1 MKTLN
6 ELIDNIKESLFE
18 QDDVQSVLYYYLKNE
33 KFTDLETFNGEV
45 ECISVNSFQGN
56 LIDSK
61 DLEKIQ
67 KKTNNIQ
74 YEKSINIF
82 NWIGLALQELLLD
95 IDSNF
100 FKNKLNDKFKEH
112 SFRYKYLIAR
122 VFEDYIEDLKKFLKA
137 VVDNNDSF
145 ISILKHIY
153 LEEPINV
160 NTVLRNFQ
168 KEDSYDIIDLLLL
181 EDLKDIKS
189 IAYDRTQKLLFD
201 DILWILSEVQS
212 NHKNYNNSEDQ
223 YNSAIRSLL
232 CAKGYTVQDQT
243 QRGQSS
249 TGKSAGELDIE
260 IFTSNNIPLSIFEA
274 FNLSSIE
281 SSNTTNH
288 LIKLS
293 KNYDPNGIKQNYAVI
308 YSKVKDFNDLWD
320 KYKNLV
326 PTIDFEYKIV
336 KNKFNDITMQ
346 YPNYAGLRIGE
357 TKHQNRGIDTVI
369 YHIFLDMN
377 F

>member
-6 ELIDNIKESLFE
+6 ELIDDIKESLFE
-18 QDDVQSVLYYYLKNE
+18 QDDVQSILYYYLKN
-33 KFTDLETFNGEV
+33 KNFNDLASFDGEV

-56 LIDSK
+56 LVDSK

-67 KKTNNIQ
+67 KKISNVQ

-82 NWIGLALQELLLD
+82 NWIGLALQELLLGIGSD
-95 IDSNF
+95 F
-100 FKNKLNDKFKEH
+100 FKKKLNGKFKEH

-122 VFEDYIEDLKKFLKA
+122 AFEDYIEELKKFLKA

-145 ISILKHIY
+145 VSILKHIY
-153 LEEPINV
+153 LEESINV

-168 KEDSYDIIDLLLL
+168 KEASYDIIDLLLL

-189 IAYDRTQKLLFD
+189 IAYDRTQKSLLS

-212 NHKNYNNSEDQ
+212 NHKNHNKSEDQ

-232 CAKGYTVQDQT
+232 SAKGYIVQDQT

-249 TGKSAGELDIE
+249 TGKSTGELDIE
-260 IFTSNNIPLSIFEA
+260 IFTSDNIPLSIFEA

-281 SSNTTNH
+281 SSKTTNH
-288 LIKLS
+288 LLKLS

-308 YSKVKDFNDLWD
+308 YSKAKDFNALWNT
-320 KYKNLV
+320 YKDFV
-326 PTIDFEYKIV
+326 ITINFEYEIV
-336 KNKFNDITMQ
+336 KKEFKDITLQ

-357 TKHQNRGIDTVI
+357 TKHQNRGIKTTI
-369 YHIFLDMN
+369 YHFFLDMN